1 MTTDEQ
7 PPGDRATASS
17 RPGLIQAI
25 RIDLVRLHETW
36 MGLIFPRQRDTKHSV
51 LGKWKPS
58 STMGMAKYRT
68 WGVLGV
74 IILLLLYPL
83 AVIGLATRFYSS
95 RIDKSAA
102 SLGFIGVL
110 GVSIIVWGALSAAAY
125 VSKISFEGFI
135 AVVAAGGVASIS
147 AVLALFFTRIDGRFT
162 TVVFA
167 YPFGVTALFLP
178 PVVAA
183 LYSPTLASV
192 VFPRTE
198 SIAIWLLDNVLT
210 YRNINAYIRANFDL
224 EGLAYVGM
232 WFGIAVPVGW
242 LLGILVTLA
251 NVVRPTPAHGEPA
264 EA

>member
-1 MTTDEQ
+1 MSTDEQ
-7 PPGDRATASS
+7 PPGDRTTRATG
-17 RPGLIQAI
+17 PGLLEAI

-36 MGLIFPRQRDTKHSV
+36 MALVFPRQRDAKHSV

-58 STMGMAKYRT
+58 TRVGLAKYRF
-68 WGVLGV
+68 WGILGVL
-74 IILLLLYPL
+74 ILLLLYPL
-83 AVIGLATRFYSS
+83 AVIGFATRFYSS

-102 SLGFIGVL
+102 SLGFLGVL
-110 GVSIIVWGALSAAAY
+110 LVSVIVWGALSAAAY
-125 VSKISFEGFI
+125 VSAISYEGFI

-183 LYSPTLASV
+183 LYSPSLANV
-192 VFPRTE
+192 VFPRSE
-198 SIAIWLLDNVLT
+198 SLAIWILDNVLT
-210 YRNINAYIRANFDL
+210 YRNINAYIRATFDL

-232 WFGIAVPVGW
+232 WFGIAVPIGW
-242 LLGILVTLA
+242 ILGVLVTLA
-251 NVVRPTPAHGEPA
+251 NVVRPSGASGETA
-264 EA
+264 ES